1 MSKTFSLQSKR
12 VITGPIALAPVVAAA
27 LLNAGTA
34 EAATQRFGED
44 LRQVD
49 ASVLDGQLIAQASN
63 GEGTPPTVTEELD
76 PPDCVGP
83 CRTRLRR
90 SFLPPN
96 PDKGVQSVSF
106 YNLMLME
113 RLPLLT
119 YDVITLD
126 PEPTPE
132 PQPAPKPKPVRG
144 LWKTTPVGSE
154 KLYDFEQDGTFYKAS
169 DSLTSYYAK
178 REGLRT
184 WVSGFGGSTSAF
196 KTNRFHRNF
205 STTYGGGVVGLDYAF
220 SENFQLGGYAN
231 YGKINTSENSPV
243 DPSWDPDGWG
253 GGVNAVYWTDN
264 FYVQGVLGR
273 TNWSGEQR
281 RNIPA
286 SGQFGYLT
294 NAQIDATNRPDLV
307 RALKTTRASASGQ
320 KNLNSTVASVR
331 MGLPMQFGKVYFEP
345 RLTGSL
351 SHNQEEGF
359 TEGNGAFPFNLRYA
373 DRTTNYWFTD
383 LGFKLALPIRTKQRG
398 GLITPNLLVSWL
410 GNWSQGNDAQRYYVP
425 FSTSRRARGTYFLRS
440 GARSEHALVLEGG
453 LDYTVKNINA
463 TSFMLYARGG
473 ALMWDE
479 PSKPVDWRASG
490 GLKLQF

>member
-63 GEGTPPTVTEELD
+63 GEGPPPTVTEELD

-132 PQPAPKPKPVRG
+132 PQPAPKPTPGRG

-154 KLYDFEQDGTFYKAS
+154 KLYDFEQDGTFFKAS

-184 WVSGFGGSTSAF
+184 WVSGFGGS
-196 KTNRFHRNF
+196 
-205 STTYGGGVVGLDYAF
+205 GL
-220 SENFQLGGYAN
+220 
-231 YGKINTSENSPV
+231 
-243 DPSWDPDGWG
+243 
-253 GGVNAVYWTDN
+253 
-264 FYVQGVLGR
+264 
-273 TNWSGEQR
+273 
-281 RNIPA
+281 
-286 SGQFGYLT
+286 
-294 NAQIDATNRPDLV
+294 
-307 RALKTTRASASGQ
+307 
-320 KNLNSTVASVR
+320 
-331 MGLPMQFGKVYFEP
+331 
-345 RLTGSL
+345 
-351 SHNQEEGF
+351 
-359 TEGNGAFPFNLRYA
+359 
-373 DRTTNYWFTD
+373 
-383 LGFKLALPIRTKQRG
+383 
-398 GLITPNLLVSWL
+398 
-410 GNWSQGNDAQRYYVP
+410 
-425 FSTSRRARGTYFLRS
+425 
-440 GARSEHALVLEGG
+440 
-453 LDYTVKNINA
+453 
-463 TSFMLYARGG
+463 
-473 ALMWDE
+473 
-479 PSKPVDWRASG
+479 
-490 GLKLQF
+490 